1 MKNGDGGPGRE
12 GLQVQK
18 YSGPQREDLAKGKD
32 VLPRGAAWDES
43 FHRQA
48 DARLWTGSAPSSA
61 PSSLLSMRGRTDCC
75 NLRLPVS
82 CGVLHF

>member
-1 MKNGDGGPGRE
+1 MVDR
-12 GLQVQK
+12 L
-18 YSGPQREDLAKGKD
+18 LAHIVRRHHWEWWVGAP

-61 PSSLLSMRGRTDCC
+61 PSSLLIVRGRTDRC